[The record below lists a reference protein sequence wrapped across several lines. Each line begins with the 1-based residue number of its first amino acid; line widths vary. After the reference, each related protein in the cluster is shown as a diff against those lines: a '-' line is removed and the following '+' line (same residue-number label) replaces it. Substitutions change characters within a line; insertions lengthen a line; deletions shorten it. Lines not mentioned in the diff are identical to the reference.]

1 MIANNVSSWLLSS
14 FRSLP
19 IGCSI
24 CIKAGETCDLPTE
37 PFGVEERSEREP
49 ESDYS
54 LGSEDAYEEDD
65 PITGEVPELL
75 KLDNLENLDEFIG
88 QNTMSLGDSRDW
100 GGATDVDD
108 YEHLFRIMTACH
120 ELGYT
125 QCDRD
130 GWVDRETKAKWLE
143 ELFAYFPRTIKEV
156 QSPVPEVSTWSIV
169 VPESIPAAP
178 FLLEQKNRAQINL
191 PYTFPPPPPPA
202 PKPAPEPKV
211 TAPKP
216 KVETKTDLKRK
227 AQSQG
232 QPGTSKK
239 ARAKAR
245 KRAAAEIK
253 GE

>member
-1 MIANNVSSWLLSS
+1 M
-14 FRSLP
+14 
-19 IGCSI
+19 
-24 CIKAGETCDLPTE
+24 
-37 PFGVEERSEREP
+37 
-49 ESDYS
+49 
-54 LGSEDAYEEDD
+54 
-65 PITGEVPELL
+65 PELL

-88 QNTMSLGDSRDW
+88 QYTMSLGDSRDW
-100 GGATDVDD
+100 GGATVVDD

-143 ELFAYFPRTIKEV
+143 ELFAYFPRTIKEA
-156 QSPVPEVSTWSIV
+156 QGPIPEVSTWSIV
-169 VPESIPAAP
+169 IPESIPAVP
-178 FLLEQKNRAQINL
+178 FPLEQKNRAQIKL
-191 PYTFPPPPPPA
+191 PYTFPPPPPPPPPPA

-216 KVETKTDLKRK
+216 KIETKTDLKRK
-227 AQSQG
+227 AQTQG

-245 KRAAAEIK
+245 KRAAAEAK

>member
-1 MIANNVSSWLLSS
+1 M
-14 FRSLP
+14 
-19 IGCSI
+19 
-24 CIKAGETCDLPTE
+24 
-37 PFGVEERSEREP
+37 
-49 ESDYS
+49 
-54 LGSEDAYEEDD
+54 
-65 PITGEVPELL
+65 PELL
-75 KLDNLENLDEFIG
+75 KLDNLENLDEFIR
-88 QNTMSLGDSRDW
+88 QNPMSLGDSRDW

-130 GWVDRETKAKWLE
+130 GWVDRETKAEWLE

-169 VPESIPAAP
+169 IPESIPAAP
-178 FLLEQKNRAQINL
+178 FPLEQNNGTQIKL

-227 AQSQG
+227 AQTQG

-239 ARAKAR
+239 ARARAR
-245 KRAAAEIK
+245 KRAAAEAK